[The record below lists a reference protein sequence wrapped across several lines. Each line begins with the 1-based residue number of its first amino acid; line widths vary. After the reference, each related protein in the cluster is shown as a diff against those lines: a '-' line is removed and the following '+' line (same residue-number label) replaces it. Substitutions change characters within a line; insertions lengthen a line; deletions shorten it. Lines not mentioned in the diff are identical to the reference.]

1 MYDNRKYVELNEN
14 GIVKR
19 IHDIQAELILEGLQ
33 SRGLTKSLD
42 AMKTLSTI
50 GSSYGQGYPLEHLRK
65 YMDAIELDI
74 MH

>member
-42 AMKTLSTI
+42 AMKTL
-50 GSSYGQGYPLEHLRK
+50 L
-65 YMDAIELDI
+65 
-74 MH
+74 

>member
-42 AMKTLSTI
+42 AMKTL
-50 GSSYGQGYPLEHLRK
+50 LENDIPKLR
-65 YMDAIELDI
+65 I
-74 MH
+74 